1 MTSKFKL
8 TLKELV
14 TLMEARSHEALE
26 KYKDLGGSDGL
37 AKKLDSNPE
46 KGLSGDQEDIQSRKQ
61 AFGVNFI
68 PPKKAKSFWQL
79 ALDACEDPTLII
91 LIICA
96 FISIALATYG
106 FMTHGDQNE
115 NLVCFPNQPGLEE
128 SSGRTPGPVGD
139 NAPWLVKYAEFIEG
153 FAILMAILVVI
164 LVTAYND
171 WSKEKQ
177 FRSLQDKISE
187 EQSATVIRNGQ
198 NVVISVADVVVGD
211 VVQVKYGDLLP
222 ADGMLIASNDLQI
235 DESSLTGE
243 SDHVKKSIDKDPSLL
258 AGTHVMEGSGKMIVT
273 AVGPNSASGIIFMLL
288 GAGEEQK
295 N

>member
-46 KGLSGDQEDIQSRKQ
+46 KGLSGDEEDIQSRKQ

-115 NLVCFPNQPGLEE
+115 NLVCFPN
-128 SSGRTPGPVGD
+128 
-139 NAPWLVKYAEFIEG
+139 
-153 FAILMAILVVI
+153 
-164 LVTAYND
+164 
-171 WSKEKQ
+171 
-177 FRSLQDKISE
+177 
-187 EQSATVIRNGQ
+187 
-198 NVVISVADVVVGD
+198 
-211 VVQVKYGDLLP
+211 
-222 ADGMLIASNDLQI
+222 
-235 DESSLTGE
+235 
-243 SDHVKKSIDKDPSLL
+243 
-258 AGTHVMEGSGKMIVT
+258 
-273 AVGPNSASGIIFMLL
+273 
-288 GAGEEQK
+288 
-295 N
+295 